1 MKTNTNTIHQ
11 PEKKYKIGLDCRLC
25 GHKHAGLGRYIQNL
39 ALYLPFILPTNY
51 QLVYFFYDKN
61 QWRETIQAISN
72 IQPPNNLN
80 LKDMTLKISPKYI
93 PIRHYTL
100 AEQTQL
106 PKIFSQEK
114 LDLLHVPHF
123 NLPYF
128 TQEKKIILTI
138 HDLLWHEKKGL
149 HMTTLPPWQ
158 YYFKYYA
165 YRLLSNKVIHRADK
179 IIVPSRTIEQTL
191 LSFYPEAKD
200 KITVI
205 YNGVNKFKH
214 VTAQQQFGQ
223 LIPENFL
230 LYVGSLYPHKNINL
244 VLHALQK
251 NPQLNLV
258 IVSARDAFW
267 LQTLQQIK
275 KLTVSQQVTFLGPV
289 TDGQLKFLYQQT
301 TALIQPSLS
310 EGFGLTGVEALECGT
325 KVIASAIPIF
335 QEIYGDAFIPFDPRS
350 VTDFLLACQ
359 KAQTIDLHQYR
370 QIAFKQAH
378 KYNWLKT
385 SQQVCQLYQETLN
398 HP

>member
-1 MKTNTNTIHQ
+1 MKTDIINQ
-11 PEKKYKIGLDCRLC
+11 PPKKYKIGLDCRLC

-51 QLVYFFYDKN
+51 KLVYFFYDKD
-61 QWRETIQAISN
+61 QWQATIQAISN
-72 IQPPNNLN
+72 FQPPNNLK
-80 LKDMTLKISPKYI
+80 LKDLTEKIKPKYI
-93 PIRHYTL
+93 PIKHYSL

-106 PKIFSQEK
+106 PKIFQQEK
-114 LDLLHVPHF
+114 LDLIHVPHF

-128 TQEKKIILTI
+128 TKEKKIILTI

-165 YRLLSNKVIHRADK
+165 YRLLSNKVIHRANK
-179 IIVPSRTIEQTL
+179 IIVPSHTIEQTL
-191 LSFYPEAKD
+191 LNFYPAVKD

-214 VTAQQQFGQ
+214 IDAHHQFNQ

-244 VLHALQK
+244 VLQALQK

-275 KLTVSQQVTFLGPV
+275 KLAISQQVTFLGPV
-289 TDGQLKFLYQQT
+289 TDRQLKSLYQRAA
-301 TALIQPSLS
+301 ALIQPSLS

-325 KVIASAIPIF
+325 KLIASAIPIF
-335 QEIYGDAFIPFDPRS
+335 QEVYGDAFIPFNPHS

-359 KAQTIDLHQYR
+359 KAQTIDLNQYR
-370 QIAFKQAH
+370 KIAYKQAE

-385 SQQVCQLYQETLN
+385 SQQVCQLYQETIN